1 MNPQMPN
8 RWLVASGGVLMQICL
23 GTVYGWSVFTLPL
36 MHAHNWTRSEV
47 TMAFTVCI
55 GFLGIAAAIGGYI
68 LDTRGARVVAL
79 TGGILFSIG
88 TFLTG
93 VADQMG
99 SLPMLYLSYGV
110 VGGLGIG
117 FAYIT
122 PIATLVK
129 WFPDKRGLITGVAVM
144 GFGIG
149 ASIMTYFSPILI
161 VAFGTSTTLFIFSG
175 IFLICLLWSGSMMVE
190 PPLGWLPAGFAPSTT
205 VKLSAGMT
213 LGEAFSSKYF
223 YLLWLMLFI
232 NVAAGIALI
241 SQASPMVQELLPASL
256 AIDEKAK
263 QAGAIL
269 GIFAILNGLGRLGW
283 AAVSDKIGRRTVFF
297 ILIASQAVIFYFI
310 SVTKSLEVFI
320 VACCFIYACYG
331 GGFSTMPAYAA
342 DIFGTKYVGRIYG
355 WMLTAWSA
363 AGVVGP
369 MLFSSIRESSGN
381 YYQAMHVASVA
392 LFIAIILPLLAAPPK
407 ADTGTLK
414 A

>member
-1 MNPQMPN
+1 
-8 RWLVASGGVLMQICL
+8 
-23 GTVYGWSVFTLPL
+23 
-36 MHAHNWTRSEV
+36 
-47 TMAFTVCI
+47 
-55 GFLGIAAAIGGYI
+55 
-68 LDTRGARVVAL
+68 
-79 TGGILFSIG
+79 
-88 TFLTG
+88 
-93 VADQMG
+93 
-99 SLPMLYLSYGV
+99 
-110 VGGLGIG
+110 
-117 FAYIT
+117 
-122 PIATLVK
+122 
-129 WFPDKRGLITGVAVM
+129 
-144 GFGIG
+144 
-149 ASIMTYFSPILI
+149 
-161 VAFGTSTTLFIFSG
+161 
-175 IFLICLLWSGSMMVE
+175 
-190 PPLGWLPAGFAPSTT
+190 
-205 VKLSAGMT
+205 MT

-392 LFIAIILPLLAAPPK
+392 LLIAIILPLLAVPPK
-407 ADTGTLK
+407 ADKGTLK

>member
-1 MNPQMPN
+1 MKPQMPN

-68 LDTRGARVVAL
+68 LDMRGARVVAL

-93 VADQMG
+93 VADRIG

-117 FAYIT
+117 FGYIT

-161 VAFGTSTTLFIFSG
+161 AAFGTSTTLFIFSG
-175 IFLICLLWSGSMMVE
+175 IFLICLLWGGSMMVE
-190 PPLGWLPAGFAPSTT
+190 PPLGASST
-205 VKLSAGMT
+205 VKFSSGMT

-232 NVAAGIALI
+232 NIAAGIALI

-256 AIDEKAK
+256 AIEEKAK

-269 GIFAILNGLGRLGW
+269 GIFAISNGIGRLGW

-297 ILIASQAVIFYFI
+297 ILIASQAVIFYCI

-320 VACCFIYACYG
+320 VACCLIYACYG
-331 GGFSTMPAYAA
+331 GGFATMPAYAA
-342 DIFGTKYVGRIYG
+342 DLFGTKYVGRIYG

-369 MLFSSIRESSGN
+369 LLFSSIRESSGN
-381 YYQAMHVASVA
+381 YYQAMYIASAV
-392 LFIAIILPLLAAPPK
+392 LLIAIILPLLAAPPK
-407 ADTGTLK
+407 AGKGTRK